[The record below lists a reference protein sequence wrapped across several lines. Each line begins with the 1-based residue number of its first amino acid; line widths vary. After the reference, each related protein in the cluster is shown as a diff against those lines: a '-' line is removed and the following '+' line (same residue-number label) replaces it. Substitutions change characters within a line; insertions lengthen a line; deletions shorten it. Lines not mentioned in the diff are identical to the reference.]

1 MEPVWALVFLAVV
14 TPFAVLC
21 AAYDLTRMKI
31 PNWVV
36 AGLALSF
43 LALCAFAFS
52 PPEIGLRLVQAAV
65 MFVLGFLLNT
75 YLGVGGGDAK
85 FAAAAAAFVAP
96 GDYWLV
102 LQMLAVLSLI
112 AGNLFLHT

>member
-1 MEPVWALVFLAVV
+1 MEPVWALVFLAIV

-21 AAYDLTRMKI
+21 AVYDLTRMKI

-65 MFVLGFLLNT
+65 MFGLGYLLNT
-75 YLGVGGGDAK
+75 YLDQQVEYRAWAQRLLNDVPLSGI
-85 FAAAAAAFVAP
+85 P
-96 GDYWLV
+96 GILLV
-102 LQMLAVLSLI
+102 P
-112 AGNLFLHT
+112 